1 MFEFDLTFA
10 ILTWDRDF
18 LVIISKNGPLVIH
31 VHSAFLPRS
40 RICSLEQSCLI
51 LTSSYLSIFLSVC
64 LPNCIS
70 LSPCPPT
77 FPFWAAAPK
86 GRCLVGHRGEF
97 PDVRPYVRPSPPEA
111 PLRSQI
117 SPLGPQISPLRPK
130 IRPLRPKIRPP
141 KPKTQPTP
149 KISPPRPRN
158 SSLGPKI
165 SLQRP

>member
-77 FPFWAAAPK
+77 FPY
-86 GRCLVGHRGEF
+86 F
-97 PDVRPYVRPSPPEA
+97 PFFFLFFFFLSFPFLLLLLF
-111 PLRSQI
+111 PLLYYS
-117 SPLGPQISPLRPK
+117 SSFSFFPFFLHLPFLFS
-130 IRPLRPKIRPP
+130 
-141 KPKTQPTP
+141 
-149 KISPPRPRN
+149 KISEVPPDLPSSGAIRALLQTVRALVICNVLSLLTSARN
-158 SSLGPKI
+158 T
-165 SLQRP
+165 